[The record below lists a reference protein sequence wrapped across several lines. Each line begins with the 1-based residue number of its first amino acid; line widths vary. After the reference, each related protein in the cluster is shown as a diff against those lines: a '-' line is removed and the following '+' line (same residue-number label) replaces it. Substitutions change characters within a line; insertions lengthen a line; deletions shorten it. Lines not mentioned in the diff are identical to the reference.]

1 MKTKRTLSAA
11 KMIVL
16 VITMLVMAGCTLGQ
30 NAPPEPVIGTLQPA
44 NNTPI
49 QPQQAGGP
57 TATPLLQVPPTDTP
71 EPELLAAE
79 QITSI
84 LLAGTEFR
92 AGFDTTVRVTHGI
105 NVSSMSCTYRLV
117 DTGEIG
123 DIGQAVSSTQKD
135 ANTIES
141 LFVFQPKAG
150 GTHVIT
156 CAGMASTSS
165 GLRAVEKTS
174 DPVLVQAKG

>member
-1 MKTKRTLSAA
+1 MKTKKTMSAEI
-11 KMIVL
+11 MILL
-16 VITMLVMAGCTLGQ
+16 VITTLVMTGCTLGQ

-44 NNTPI
+44 NNTL
-49 QPQQAGGP
+49 QPQQVGGA
-57 TATPLLQVPPTDTP
+57 TTTPLLQVPPTDTP
-71 EPELLAAE
+71 EPQLLAAE
-79 QITSI
+79 QISSI
-84 LLAGTEFR
+84 LLVGTEFR

-105 NVSSMSCTYRLV
+105 NVSNMSCTYRLV

-156 CAGMASTSS
+156 CAGMASTTN

-174 DPVLVQAKG
+174 DPFLVQAKG